1 MSMKEE
7 IAQLTGTLKFN
18 VESAGFQRFNRMMQ
32 SANKQLHA
40 LAKEY
45 EQLSK
50 AMTKGL
56 KVKVDTTAVDKAKQ
70 KLDAALK
77 RQARAEAA
85 LGNQQR
91 QTFAAELSQQKWRYA
106 GTKQQAQ
113 ATASVLKAQ
122 QDAVV
127 AAKAH
132 AAQMRSA
139 GVTKQQTVSQN
150 AVTASMT
157 KQARLAAITQKLQA
171 ATQKANNAH
180 LASMTKIQRL
190 QQQMNHAQQQA
201 HIKAQQAAN
210 RAAAQQQTAQNKTQ
224 NANQSAA
231 RFQMAQQRHAAWQA
245 RQNAPAPRG
254 GMFGGGFGGM
264 GMSGGM
270 LALGGLGAALTGLTL
285 ALSGM
290 NERIQQRK
298 AGVIDAEAFEG
309 VFTPLGKTPETRKMW
324 RDEYIKLSNKTG
336 APIDND
342 SAKEF
347 SSFVQMQSSKKTPDQ
362 ILAEYERRRTAMTI
376 SGLNREQGQRLNR
389 QLNQMSGGDQRGDK
403 ADWNEI
409 SENDTLLAKYVM
421 KAYGEKAGIKD
432 DDKAAAEFNRKL
444 KKGEGFSNDLVVR
457 AQEMMISENQETLAA
472 KKKGVAYSQTLA
484 DSQSFLNEV
493 GINNSAE
500 LNEAMR
506 DNIQAH
512 KELNEAMQPLNNAL
526 ASFDIALTRLAT
538 GILRSLAGNNAD
550 GSEKTSEQRAQQ
562 LATAGGADGIITLP
576 NENTIPRT
584 EQQNL
589 DAQAADPVN
598 KFWNWLGVGKAAKL
612 AADENRTRWGA
623 VDVGAMP
630 AITPQFQF
638 SADTIKQMAG
648 VYNRYESPSVSP
660 MSTASSANNAGTQIN
675 APVTVEGSNI
685 HIELHGSATDEDRAK
700 IMDAVTTKL
709 DERTAA
715 LTMQMPALA
724 DNAIRNAFG
733 AARSQQAERQ

>member
-7 IAQLTGTLKFN
+7 IAQLTGTLRLN
-18 VESAGFQRFNRMMQ
+18 VENSGFQRFNQMFRRVSQQMLQ
-32 SANKQLHA
+32 LGKDVDKLSAKM
-40 LAKEY
+40 
-45 EQLSK
+45 SK
-50 AMTKGL
+50 SL
-56 KVKVDTTAVDKAKQ
+56 KLNVDTSGVDKAKA

-91 QTFAAELSQQKWRYA
+91 QTFAAELSQQKWKYA
-106 GTKQQAQ
+106 GIKQQAQ
-113 ATASVLKAQ
+113 AASSALKAQ
-122 QDAVV
+122 QDAAVI
-127 AAKAH
+127 ASKAH

-139 GVTKQQTVSQN
+139 GVTKQQLASQD
-150 AVTASMT
+150 ALTASVA
-157 KQARLAAITQKLQA
+157 KQTRLAALNQKLQA
-171 ATQKANNAH
+171 ATQKANSAH
-180 LASMTKIQRL
+180 LASMARLQRL

-201 HIKAQQAAN
+201 HIRSQQAAN
-210 RAAAQQQTAQNKTQ
+210 RAVAQQQTAQNKTQ

-245 RQNAPAPRG
+245 RQNAPAPSG
-254 GMFGGGFGGM
+254 GMFGGLG

-270 LALGGLGAALTGLTL
+270 LALGGLGAALTGLTM
-285 ALSGM
+285 ALGGM

-298 AGVIDAEAFEG
+298 AGVVDAEAFEG

-324 RDEYIKLSNKTG
+324 KDEYIKLSNKTG

-432 DDKAAAEFNRKL
+432 DDKSAAEFNKKL

-457 AQEMMISENQETLAA
+457 AQEMMISENQDTLAA

-512 KELNEAMQPLNNAL
+512 KELNEALQPTKQLLSDFDEGLTQAQTGLIRFALGLNM
-526 ASFDIALTRLAT
+526 
-538 GILRSLAGNNAD
+538 D
-550 GSEKTSEQRAQQ
+550 GSKKSENQQ
-562 LATAGGADGIITLP
+562 TQERMTTADMPVSLSMVGTHDYSNVDGNSQHQGGPIG
-576 NENTIPRT
+576 N
-584 EQQNL
+584 
-589 DAQAADPVN
+589 
-598 KFWNWLGVGKAAKL
+598 FWNWALGIKDKRDEYKKQAMDL
-612 AADENRTRWGA
+612 APDTLGQQVAP
-623 VDVGAMP
+623 MP
-630 AITPQFQF
+630 GITPQFQI

-648 VYNRYESPSVSP
+648 VYSRYESPSIAP
-660 MSTASSANNAGTQIN
+660 IAAANSANSGGPQIS
-675 APVTVEGSNI
+675 APVTIEGSNI

-715 LTMQMPALA
+715 LTMQMPTLA
-724 DNAIRNAFG
+724 DNAIRNALG
-733 AARSQQAERQ
+733 AARAQQAERQ

>member
-1 MSMKEE
+1 MKET
-7 IAQLTGTLKFN
+7 IAQLTGVLKFN

-32 SANKQLHA
+32 SANKQLSA

-50 AMTKGL
+50 AMAKGL
-56 KVKVDTTAVDKAKQ
+56 KLRVDSSAIDKAKT

-77 RQARAEAA
+77 RQQRAEAA

-91 QTFAAELSQQKWRYA
+91 QVFTAELTQQKLKYA
-106 GTKQQAQ
+106 GTQAQ
-113 ATASVLKAQ
+113 NQLNSKSLQYQKDSAIL
-122 QDAVV
+122 
-127 AAKAH
+127 AAKAQ
-132 AAQMRSA
+132 AAANKAQ
-139 GVTKQQTVSQN
+139 GVTKQQLASQSQL
-150 AVTASMT
+150 TAALA
-157 KQARLAAITQKLQA
+157 KQARLESIMAKTRA
-171 ATQKANNAH
+171 ATQKANAQH
-180 LASMTKIQRL
+180 LASMTKLQRI

-201 HIKAQQAAN
+201 HIRAQQAATKA
-210 RAAAQQQTAQNKTQ
+210 AAAQQTAANKAQN
-224 NANQSAA
+224 ASQSAA
-231 RFQMAQQRHAAWQA
+231 RFQMSQQRHAAWQA
-245 RQNAPAPRG
+245 RQSAPAPSG
-254 GMFGGGFGGM
+254 GLGNMFGH
-264 GMSGGM
+264 MSGGM
-270 LALGGLGAALTGLTL
+270 LAFGGLGAAVAALTVAASKLG
-285 ALSGM
+285 
-290 NERIQQRK
+290 ERIEQRK
-298 AGVIDAEAFEG
+298 AGVVDAEAFEG
-309 VFTPLGKTPETRKMW
+309 SFTPLGKTAETRKMW

-432 DDKAAAEFNRKL
+432 DDKSAAEFNKKL

-457 AQEMMISENQETLAA
+457 AQEMMIAENQDTLAA
-472 KKKGVAYSQTLA
+472 KRKGVAYSQTLA

-512 KELNEAMQPLNNAL
+512 RELNEALQPTKQLLKDFDEGLTQAQTGLIRFAIGLNQ
-526 ASFDIALTRLAT
+526 
-538 GILRSLAGNNAD
+538 D
-550 GSEKTSEQRAQQ
+550 GSKK
-562 LATAGGADGIITLP
+562 
-576 NENTIPRT
+576 T
-584 EQQNL
+584 EQQQIQERMTTQDL
-589 DAQAADPVN
+589 PVDLSMVGTHDYSSIDGN
-598 KFWNWLGVGKAAKL
+598 TQHQGGPIGNFWNWALGIKDKRNEYKKQAKDL
-612 AADENRTRWGA
+612 IPDTLGQQAS
-623 VDVGAMP
+623 MP
-630 AITPQFQF
+630 GIVPQFQI
-638 SADTIKQMAG
+638 SADTIKQMADL
-648 VYNRYESPSVSP
+648 YSRHDSPSSSS
-660 MSTASSANNAGTQIN
+660 MSAASSASNAGPQIS
-675 APVTVEGSNI
+675 APVTIEGSTI

-700 IMDAVTTKL
+700 IMDAVTTRL

-733 AARSQQAERQ
+733 AARAQQAERQ

>member
-1 MSMKEE
+1 MTAHTEE
-7 IAQLTGTLKFN
+7 IARLTGKLVFN
-18 VESAGFQRFNRMMQ
+18 VDSAGFQRFNQMMRRVSQ
-32 SANKQLHA
+32 QMLQLGKDFDKLSAKM
-40 LAKEY
+40 
-45 EQLSK
+45 SK
-50 AMTKGL
+50 SL
-56 KVKVDTTAVDKAKQ
+56 KLNVDTTAVDKAKA
-70 KLDAALK
+70 KLDTALK

-85 LGNQQR
+85 LGNQER
-91 QTFAAELSQQKWRYA
+91 QAFAAKLSQQKLIYA
-106 GTKQQAQ
+106 DTKQQAQ
-113 ATASVLKAQ
+113 AASSVLKAQ
-122 QDAVV
+122 QEAAVA

-139 GVTKQQTVSQN
+139 GVTKQQLASQN

-157 KQARLAAITQKLQA
+157 RQAKLEAIVQKTRAAA
-171 ATQKANNAH
+171 QKANTQH
-180 LASMTKIQRL
+180 LASMTKLQRI

-201 HIKAQQAAN
+201 HIKAQQHTAKM
-210 RAAAQQQTAQNKTQ
+210 AAQQQTAANRTQ

-245 RQNAPAPRG
+245 RQNAPAPRS
-254 GMFGGGFGGM
+254 GMFGGIGGM
-264 GMSGGM
+264 GISGGM
-270 LALGGLGAALTGLTL
+270 LALGGLGAAITGLTL
-285 ALSGM
+285 ALGGI

-298 AGVIDAEAFEG
+298 AGVVDAEAFEG
-309 VFTPLGKTPETRKMW
+309 SFTPLGKTPETRKMW
-324 RDEYIKLSNKTG
+324 KDEYIKLSNKTG

-432 DDKAAAEFNRKL
+432 DDKSAAEFNRKL

-512 KELNEAMQPLNNAL
+512 RELNEAMQPTKQLLKDFDEGLTQAQTGLIRFAIGLNQ
-526 ASFDIALTRLAT
+526 
-538 GILRSLAGNNAD
+538 D
-550 GSEKTSEQRAQQ
+550 GSKK
-562 LATAGGADGIITLP
+562 
-576 NENTIPRT
+576 T
-584 EQQNL
+584 EQQQ
-589 DAQAADPVN
+589 AQDRMTTQDLPVDLN
-598 KFWNWLGVGKAAKL
+598 MVGTHDYSNVNGNTQHQGGPVGNFWNWALGIKDKPKDTPALGTPSIPDLDAISQSFKSASDKNLNYQPKQLKMPNLYDTLSAMQSAMSDTGSMQAA
-612 AADENRTRWGA
+612 ATTSQVFN
-623 VDVGAMP
+623 
-630 AITPQFQF
+630 TPINVTN
-638 SADTIKQMAG
+638 TINTTIA
-648 VYNRYESPSVSP
+648 
-660 MSTASSANNAGTQIN
+660 
-675 APVTVEGSNI
+675 
-685 HIELHGSATDEDRAK
+685 GSATEA
-700 IMDAVTTKL
+700 DAVKFMDHVKSEINTFSQTIPGLTKG
-709 DERTAA
+709 A
-715 LTMQMPALA
+715 LTDMLG
-724 DNAIRNAFG
+724 NARA
-733 AARSQQAERQ
+733 QQAERQ

>member
-7 IAQLTGTLKFN
+7 IAQLTGTLRFN

-32 SANKQLHA
+32 SASKQLA
-40 LAKEY
+40 AFAKEY
-45 EQLSK
+45 QQLSK
-50 AMTKGL
+50 AMAKGL
-56 KVKVDTTAVDKAKQ
+56 KIKVDTSAVDKAKA

-85 LGNQQR
+85 LGNQER
-91 QTFAAELSQQKWRYA
+91 QIFAAKLSQQKLKYA
-106 GTKQQAQ
+106 DTKQQAQ
-113 ATASVLKAQ
+113 AASSVLKAQ
-122 QDAVV
+122 QDAAVV
-127 AAKAH
+127 ASKAH

-139 GVTKQQTVSQN
+139 GVTTKQLASQN
-150 AVTASMT
+150 TLTASVAKQT
-157 KQARLAAITQKLQA
+157 KLAALHQKLQA
-171 ATQKANNAH
+171 ATQKANDQH
-180 LASMTKIQRL
+180 LASMTKLQRL

-201 HIKAQQAAN
+201 HIRSQQAAN
-210 RAAAQQQTAQNKTQ
+210 RAAAAQQVAQNRTQ

-231 RFQMAQQRHAAWQA
+231 RFQMTQQRHAAWQA
-245 RQNAPAPRG
+245 RQSAPPST
-254 GMFGGGFGGM
+254 MFG

-270 LALGGLGAALTGLTL
+270 LALGGLGAAITGLTM
-285 ALSGM
+285 ALGGM

-298 AGVIDAEAFEG
+298 AGVVDAEAFEG
-309 VFTPLGKTPETRKMW
+309 SFTPLGKTAETRRMW

-347 SSFVQMQSSKKTPDQ
+347 ASFVQMQSSKKTPDQ

-432 DDKAAAEFNRKL
+432 DDKSAAEFNKKL

-512 KELNEAMQPLNNAL
+512 KELNEALQPTKQLLSDFDEGLTQAQTGLIRFALGLNM
-526 ASFDIALTRLAT
+526 
-538 GILRSLAGNNAD
+538 D
-550 GSEKTSEQRAQQ
+550 GSKKSENQQ
-562 LATAGGADGIITLP
+562 TQERMATADMPVSLSMVGTHDYSNVDGNTQHQGGPIGG
-576 NENTIPRT
+576 
-584 EQQNL
+584 
-589 DAQAADPVN
+589 
-598 KFWNWLGVGKAAKL
+598 FYNWLFNVKDKRDEYKKQASDL
-612 AADENRTRWGA
+612 APDTLGQQ
-623 VDVGAMP
+623 VSPMP
-630 AITPQFQF
+630 GITPQFQI

-648 VYNRYESPSVSP
+648 IYSRYESPSSSP
-660 MSTASSANNAGTQIN
+660 IAAANSGSSSGTQIN

-724 DNAIRNAFG
+724 SDAIRNAFG
-733 AARSQQAERQ
+733 QARSQQAERQ